1 MGVRKVT
8 NRAIPHIIVTMEE
21 GVIMNHVVIMCGG
34 SGSRFWPKSRRIYP
48 KQFLNT
54 VGEKT
59 MIQLTVDR
67 ISKFI
72 PLENIYM
79 VTNKCYIN
87 TIKEQVPQILEENLI
102 IEPMIKETAACI
114 GYSAVKLLEKDPE
127 AVMIVLPSDHYI
139 QDEEKFMETLE
150 QGLDIACS
158 HSCLVT
164 MGIRPARPETAYGYI
179 ETGKRID
186 GPWSIPTYKIKR
198 FTEKPNREKAQEFI
212 DKGTYLWNSG
222 MFIWKATSLLKQY
235 KKFLPE
241 MHQCLKRISDHLG
254 TPEEAR
260 IVEEEY
266 DKIDGIS
273 IDYGILEKTWDVYV
287 MESSFSW
294 DDIGNWTALE
304 RYMTKDENGN
314 SVKGSYKVLDAH
326 NCILYGDKRLIA
338 ALGVE
343 DLIIVETDDVVLVCK
358 KDRDQDIKLL
368 IKELQKD
375 KETNKYV

>member
-1 MGVRKVT
+1 
-8 NRAIPHIIVTMEE
+8 
-21 GVIMNHVVIMCGG
+21 MNHVVIMCGG
-34 SGSRFWPKSRRIYP
+34 SGSRFWPKSRKMYP

-72 PLENIYM
+72 PLENVYM
-79 VTNKCYIN
+79 VTNKAYIN
-87 TIKEQVPQILEENLI
+87 TIREQVPQILEENLI

-114 GYSAVKLLEKDPE
+114 GYSAVKLLAKDPE

-150 QGLDIACS
+150 QGLNIACS
-158 HSCLVT
+158 DSCLVT
-164 MGIRPARPETAYGYI
+164 MGIRPTRPETAYGYI

-186 GPWSIPTYKIKR
+186 GSWSIPTYKIKR

-222 MFIWKATSLLKQY
+222 MFIWKATVLLKQY
-235 KKFLPE
+235 KKFLTD
-241 MHQCLKRISDHLG
+241 MYQCLKRMSDHLG

-287 MESSFSW
+287 MECSFYW

-304 RYMTKDENGN
+304 RYMTTDENGN
-314 SVKGSYKVLDAH
+314 SVKGRYTVLDTH
-326 NCILYGDKRLIA
+326 NCILYGDKRLVA

-375 KETNKYV
+375 NENNRYV

>member
-1 MGVRKVT
+1 
-8 NRAIPHIIVTMEE
+8 MEE

-34 SGSRFWPKSRRIYP
+34 SGSRFWPISRKMYP

-54 VGEKT
+54 VEEKT
-59 MIQLTVDR
+59 MIQLTMDR

-79 VTNKCYIN
+79 VTNKIYVN
-87 TIKEQVPQILEENLI
+87 TIREQVPQILQENII

-114 GYSAVKLLEKDPE
+114 GYSAVKLLKKDPE

-139 QDEEKFMETLE
+139 QDEDRFIETLK
-150 QGLDIACS
+150 QGLDIAGS
-158 HSCLVT
+158 DNCLVT
-164 MGIRPARPETAYGYI
+164 MGIKPTRPETAYGYI
-179 ETGKRID
+179 ETGKRVD
-186 GPWSIPTYKIKR
+186 EVGEIPTYKIKR

-222 MFIWKATSLLKQY
+222 MFIWKAAVLLKQY
-235 KKFLPE
+235 KRFLPE
-241 MHQCLKRISDHLG
+241 MYQCLKRMSDHIG
-254 TPEEAR
+254 SSEEAR
-260 IVEEEY
+260 IIEEEY

-314 SVKGSYKVLDAH
+314 SVKGIHKVLDSH
-326 NCILYGDKRLIA
+326 NCMLYGGKRLIA

-375 KETNKYV
+375 NENIKYV

>member
-1 MGVRKVT
+1 
-8 NRAIPHIIVTMEE
+8 
-21 GVIMNHVVIMCGG
+21 MNYVVIMCGG
-34 SGSRFWPKSRRIYP
+34 SGSRFWPESRKMYP

-72 PLENIYM
+72 PPENIYM
-79 VTNKCYIN
+79 VTNKNYVN
-87 TIKEQVPQILEENLI
+87 TIKEQVPQIFEENLI

-114 GYSAVKLLEKDPE
+114 GYSAVKLMKKDPE

-139 QDEEKFMETLE
+139 QDEDRFIETLK
-150 QGLDIACS
+150 QGLEIAGS
-158 HSCLVT
+158 HNCLVT
-164 MGIRPARPETAYGYI
+164 MGIKPSRAETAYGYI
-179 ETGKRID
+179 ETGKRIEGLGD
-186 GPWSIPTYKIKR
+186 IPTYKIKR
-198 FTEKPNREKAQEFI
+198 FTEKPNKEKAQEFI

-222 MFIWKATSLLKQY
+222 MFIWKAAVLLRQY
-235 KKFLPE
+235 KRFLPE
-241 MHQCLKRISDHLG
+241 MYQSLKRMSDYIGSHK
-254 TPEEAR
+254 EAR

-287 MESSFSW
+287 MESGFYW

-304 RYMTKDENGN
+304 RYMPKDENGN
-314 SVKGSYKVLDAH
+314 SLKGKCKVLDSH
-326 NCILYGDKRLIA
+326 NCILYGNKKLIA
-338 ALGVE
+338 VLGVE
-343 DLIIVETDDVVLVCK
+343 DIIIVETDDVVLVCR

-375 KETNKYV
+375 KENIKYI

>member
-1 MGVRKVT
+1 
-8 NRAIPHIIVTMEE
+8 
-21 GVIMNHVVIMCGG
+21 MNHVVIMCGG
-34 SGSRFWPKSRRIYP
+34 SGSRFWPKSRKMYP

-67 ISKFI
+67 IGKFI

-79 VTNKCYIN
+79 VTNKGYVG
-87 TIKEQVPQILEENLI
+87 TIREQVPQIPAKNLI

-114 GYSAVKLLEKDPE
+114 GYSAIKLLKKDPE

-150 QGLDIACS
+150 QGLSIACS
-158 HSCLVT
+158 DNCLVT
-164 MGIRPARPETAYGYI
+164 MGIRPTRPETAYGYI
-179 ETGKRID
+179 ETGKSAEGNWR
-186 GPWSIPTYKIKR
+186 IPTYKIKR

-222 MFIWKATSLLKQY
+222 MFIWKATVLLKQY

-241 MHQCLKRISDHLG
+241 MYQCLKRISEHLG

-260 IVEEEY
+260 VVEEEY
-266 DKIDGIS
+266 EKIDGIS

-287 MESSFSW
+287 MESSFYW

-304 RYMTKDENGN
+304 RYMPKDENGN
-314 SVKGSYKVLDAH
+314 SIKGCGKVLDAK
-326 NCILYGDKRLIA
+326 NCILYGEKRLIA

-368 IKELQKD
+368 IKELAKD
-375 KETNKYV
+375 EESRGYV

>member
-1 MGVRKVT
+1 M
-8 NRAIPHIIVTMEE
+8 
-21 GVIMNHVVIMCGG
+21 IMNYVVIMCGG
-34 SGSRFWPKSRRIYP
+34 SGSRFWPKSRKMYP

-54 VGEKT
+54 VGERT

-79 VTNKCYIN
+79 VTSKSYVN
-87 TIKEQVPQILEENLI
+87 TIKEQVPQVFEENLI

-114 GYSAVKLLEKDPE
+114 GYSAVKLLKKDPE

-139 QDEEKFMETLE
+139 QDEKRFMETLQ
-150 QGLDIACS
+150 QGLDIACCEN
-158 HSCLVT
+158 CLVT
-164 MGIRPARPETAYGYI
+164 MGIRPARAETAYGYI
-179 ETGKRID
+179 ETGKKIE
-186 GPWSIPTYKIKR
+186 GQWKIPTYKIKR

-222 MFIWKATSLLKQY
+222 MFIWKASVLLKQY

-241 MHQCLKRISDHLG
+241 MYQCLRRISDYIG
-254 TPEEAR
+254 TPEEER
-260 IVEEEY
+260 VVEGEY
-266 DKIDGIS
+266 KKIDGIS

-304 RYMTKDENGN
+304 RYMYKDENGN
-314 SVKGSYKVLDAH
+314 SVKGQHKSLDTH

-338 ALGVE
+338 TLGIE
-343 DLIIVETDDVVLVCK
+343 DLIVVETDDVILVCR

-368 IKELQKD
+368 IKELTKD
-375 KETNKYV
+375 EADSKYI

>member
-1 MGVRKVT
+1 MSRK
-8 NRAIPHIIVTMEE
+8 M
-21 GVIMNHVVIMCGG
+21 
-34 SGSRFWPKSRRIYP
+34 YP
-48 KQFLNT
+48 KQFLST
-54 VGEKT
+54 VEEKT

-67 ISKFI
+67 ISKLI

-79 VTNKCYIN
+79 VTCKSYVS

-114 GYSAVKLLEKDPE
+114 GYSAVKLLKKDPE

-139 QDEEKFMETLE
+139 QDEDRFIETVK
-150 QGLDIACS
+150 QGLDIANS
-158 HSCLVT
+158 ENCLVT
-164 MGIRPARPETAYGYI
+164 MGIKPTRPETAYGYI
-179 ETGKRID
+179 ETGKRVD
-186 GPWSIPTYKIKR
+186 EVWEIPTYKIKR
-198 FTEKPNREKAQEFI
+198 FTEKPNREKAREFI

-222 MFIWKATSLLKQY
+222 MFIWKAAVLIKQY
-235 KKFLPE
+235 KRFLPE
-241 MHQCLKRISDHLG
+241 MYQCLKRMSDNIG
-254 TPEEAR
+254 SPEEDS

-266 DKIDGIS
+266 SKIDGIS

-287 MESSFSW
+287 MESSFFW

-304 RYMTKDENGN
+304 RYIPKDENGN
-314 SVKGSYKVLDAH
+314 SIKGKYKVLDSH
-326 NCILYGDKRLIA
+326 NCILYGGKRLIA

-375 KETNKYV
+375 KDSMIYI

>member
-1 MGVRKVT
+1 
-8 NRAIPHIIVTMEE
+8 
-21 GVIMNHVVIMCGG
+21 MNHVVIMCGG
-34 SGSRFWPKSRRIYP
+34 SGSRFWPISRKMYP

-59 MIQLTVDR
+59 MIQLTIDR
-67 ISKFI
+67 IGRFI

-79 VTNKCYIN
+79 VTNKSYVK
-87 TIKEQVPQILEENLI
+87 TIKEQVPQMLKENLI
-102 IEPMIKETAACI
+102 IEPQIKETAACI
-114 GYSAVKLLEKDPE
+114 GYSAVKLLKKDPE

-139 QDEEKFMETLE
+139 EDEARFIETLK
-150 QGLDIACS
+150 QGIEIAGS
-158 HSCLVT
+158 DNCLVT
-164 MGIRPARPETAYGYI
+164 MGIKPSRAETAYGYI

-186 GPWSIPTYKIKR
+186 RPWEIPTYKIKR

-222 MFIWKATSLLKQY
+222 MFIWKAAVLLKQY

-241 MHQCLKRISDHLG
+241 MYQSLKRMSDHIG
-254 TPEEAR
+254 NPEETR

-287 MESSFSW
+287 MESSFFW

-304 RYMTKDENGN
+304 RYMHKDENGN
-314 SVKGSYKVLDAH
+314 SVKGEHTVLDSR
-326 NCILYGDKRLIA
+326 NCILYGNKRLIA

-358 KDRDQDIKLL
+358 KDRDQDIKLM
-368 IKELQKD
+368 IKELVKSE
-375 KETNKYV
+375 ETSKYV